1 MLQAKHIV
9 IATGSKPR
17 LLPTP
22 GAEHMITSDEILSDR
37 VLPSS
42 AIFIGG
48 GVISFELGHV
58 YARAGVRVMIIEA
71 LPRLLPAMGADAV
84 AHLQTE
90 SECIGIGFK
99 TAVAVKRIERADGG
113 CG

>member
-37 VLPSS
+37 VLASS

-48 GVISFELGHV
+48 GVISFELGQAHV
-58 YARAGVRVMIIEA
+58 RACMNRARDSSW
-71 LPRLLPAMGADAV
+71 LS
-84 AHLQTE
+84 T
-90 SECIGIGFK
+90 
-99 TAVAVKRIERADGG
+99 
-113 CG
+113 